1 MKADNDLGW
10 KNFEHFLYWQLYWCY
25 GMMGDF
31 ANAAQYSKRLMEES
45 KWSPAIYTFMHAL
58 ALTGTKKNAEARTL
72 LEKIDGL
79 RQKIAG
85 KSIPDEKFVARK
97 AKGLLSGSS

>member
-1 MKADNDLGW
+1 MK
-10 KNFEHFLYWQLYWCY
+10 K
-25 GMMGDF
+25 
-31 ANAAQYSKRLMEES
+31 
-45 KWSPAIYTFMHAL
+45 T
-58 ALTGTKKNAEARTL
+58 AEARTL

-97 AKGLLSGSS
+97 AKGLLNGSSTMVFGFLELGGNIHFPISVRLKEAVSEIVRYPRSLLKN